1 MINAILK
8 KLYFSPV
15 KSLSFSNTESLII
28 RKNVGIKND
37 RIFAF
42 TRIINEIEANDYEKN
57 PNKRNLNFFLTLRN
71 SPFLNKY
78 NFELK
83 DEELSLLFANKLI
96 RKISLN
102 DNNNFKIIS
111 EEIKRREKLID
122 FTPFL
127 IKNTN
132 FPFFDTMPQNSVS
145 LINLNS
151 IKDFENK
158 INYKIDHERF
168 RGNIYI
174 DHTDPWVEFN
184 WLGKEILVNNCFF
197 KVFKKIQRCSAT
209 SLMLNSDKFDI
220 NLPSKLREVYG
231 HIDMGVY
238 LKPLNNGTINN
249 NDKIQL
255 V

>member
-1 MINAILK
+1 
-8 KLYFSPV
+8 
-15 KSLSFSNTESLII
+15 
-28 RKNVGIKND
+28 
-37 RIFAF
+37 
-42 TRIINEIEANDYEKN
+42 
-57 PNKRNLNFFLTLRN
+57 
-71 SPFLNKY
+71 
-78 NFELK
+78 
-83 DEELSLLFANKLI
+83 
-96 RKISLN
+96 
-102 DNNNFKIIS
+102 
-111 EEIKRREKLID
+111 
-122 FTPFL
+122 
-127 IKNTN
+127 
-132 FPFFDTMPQNSVS
+132 MPQNSVS

-174 DHTDPWVEFN
+174 DRADPWAEFS
-184 WLGKEILVNNCFF
+184 WLGKEILVNNCPF
-197 KVFKKIQRCSAT
+197 KVFKKIRRCSAT
-209 SLMLNSDKFDI
+209 SLMLNSDKSDI